1 MALSQTLKVYEALDS
16 AKVNGAT
23 IVNMFAPYKELGVT
37 VTVTTVNDEPPEDT
51 SKTTDF
57 VSILI
62 PGTSGKTKGGAS
74 PTLGVIGRNGAIGG
88 RPAIIG
94 MVSDADGPIASIAA
108 ALKLADMKKNG
119 DDLPGDVIVTT
130 HISTDV
136 SVSDNNGIPFM
147 GMPVLSS
154 TMNKYEV
161 SDEMDAILSIDASK
175 GNRIIK
181 HRGFAISPTAMQG
194 YVLRVSADLVAV
206 MESTTGEPA
215 VTFPISIQDITPYDN
230 GLYHFNSIMQPHV
243 ATKAP
248 VVGVALTARSVVGGS
263 DSSANH
269 EIDLAESV
277 RFSVEVAKRFTN
289 GKCAFFDAAEWNK
302 IQDRYPEL
310 SVFQTYGN
318 HPINR

>member
-37 VTVTTVNDEPPEDT
+37 VTVLRVNDEPPEDT

-62 PGTSGKTKGGAS
+62 PGTSGKTNAGAS

-136 SVSDNNGIPFM
+136 SVSENNGVAFM
-147 GMPVLSS
+147 GMPVSS
-154 TMNKYEV
+154 ETMNEYEV
-161 SDEMDAILSIDASK
+161 TADMDAILSIDASK

-194 YVLRVSADLVAV
+194 YILPVSADLVAI

-215 VTFPISIQDITPYDN
+215 VTFPISQTDITPYLN
-230 GLYHFNSIMQPHV
+230 GLDHFNSIMQPHI

-248 VVGVALTARSVVGGS
+248 VVGVAITARSVVGGS

-269 EIDLAESV
+269 EIDLAEAV
-277 RFSVEVAKRFTN
+277 RFSVEVAKRFTT
-289 GKCAFFDAAEWNK
+289 GKCAFYKTAQWDMIGK
-302 IQDRYPEL
+302 MYPDL
-310 SVFQTYGN
+310 SVFQTNGKSVK
-318 HPINR
+318 R